1 MKDRVFR
8 DLLGA
13 LVLACLAAAGCSD
26 EGQRSCPSDFT
37 CADLVTN
44 TCGESGACA
53 SSQSCEAAKDLQL
66 GSDQAACEA
75 AWCSLG
81 ESYKECD

>member
-1 MKDRVFR
+1 MKRH
-8 DLLGA
+8 LLKGFFGA
-13 LVLACLAAAGCSD
+13 LVFACLAAAGCSD

-53 SSQSCEAAKDLQL
+53 SAQSCVAAKKLEQE
-66 GSDQAACEA
+66 GVQSSCEA
-75 AWCSLG
+75 AWCALG
-81 ESYKECD
+81 ESYKECE

>member
-1 MKDRVFR
+1 MNTRMGKRLF
-8 DLLGA
+8 GA
-13 LVLACLAAAGCSD
+13 LVLACLAMAGCSD

-44 TCGESGACA
+44 TCGEDGACG
-53 SSQSCEAAKDLQL
+53 SSQSCASAKKLE
-66 GSDQAACEA
+66 QAGDRGACEA

>member
-1 MKDRVFR
+1 MKGRHFR
-8 DLLGA
+8 A
-13 LVLACLAAAGCSD
+13 LFGVLMFACLAAAGCSD
-26 EGQRSCPSDFT
+26 ESQRSCPSDFT

-53 SSQSCEAAKDLQL
+53 SSQSCTAAKDLQQK
-66 GSDQAACEA
+66 GDQATCEA

>member
-1 MKDRVFR
+1 MKARVFR
-8 DLLGA
+8 GLFGA
-13 LVLACLAAAGCSD
+13 LVLACSTLAGCSD

-53 SSQSCEAAKDLQL
+53 SSQSCVAAKKLEQS
-66 GSDQAACEA
+66 GDQASCEA

-81 ESYKECD
+81 ESYKECE